1 MRFEGK
7 TVVVTG
13 AAGNLGQAVAAAFS
27 AEGAELILADADAAK
42 VDEAFPGAAERHRK
56 LVVDLR
62 DETATARLL
71 ADSLPEGH
79 SCDVL
84 CAIAGGFHMGEP
96 VYETSA
102 ETWDLMLGLNGET
115 LLNALKAL
123 VPGMLARGRGRVVT
137 VGAAAARSGV
147 AGMGAYTATKSMV
160 MRVTEALAAE
170 VAGKGVT
177 VNGVLPSIIDTPQN
191 RAAMPKA
198 DPADWVSPGDLAAVI
213 TFLAS
218 DEAKAVSGALIPVTA
233 GR

>member
-1 MRFEGK
+1 MRFEDK

-13 AAGNLGQAVAAAFS
+13 AAGNLGQAVAAAFA
-27 AEGAELILADADAAK
+27 AEGAALILVDADAARLEE
-42 VDEAFPGAAERHRK
+42 VFPGTADRRRK
-56 LVVDLR
+56 LAIDLR
-62 DETATARLL
+62 DEQATASALAESL
-71 ADSLPEGH
+71 ADGSA
-79 SCDVL
+79 CDVL

-102 ETWDLMLGLNGET
+102 ETWGLMLGLNGET
-115 LLNALKAL
+115 LLNAVKAL
-123 VPGMLARGRGRVVT
+123 VPGMLGQGRGRVIT

-177 VNGVLPSIIDTPQN
+177 VNAVLPSIIDTPQN
-191 RAAMPKA
+191 RAAMPNA
-198 DPADWVSPGDLAAVI
+198 DPADWVTPADLAAVI

-218 DEAKAVSGALIPVTA
+218 EDAKAVSGALIPVTG

>member
-13 AAGNLGQAVAAAFS
+13 AAGNLGQAVAAAFA
-27 AEGAELILADADAAK
+27 AEGADLILVDADAAK
-42 VDEAFPGAAERHRK
+42 LDEAFPGAEDRRTK

-62 DETATARLL
+62 DEQATLRSL
-71 ADSLPEGH
+71 AESLPEGGA
-79 SCDVL
+79 CDVL

-96 VYETSA
+96 VYETSR

-115 LLNALKAL
+115 LLNAVKAL
-123 VPGMLARGRGRVVT
+123 MPGMLAQGRGRVVT

-170 VAGKGVT
+170 VTGKGVT
-177 VNGVLPSIIDTPQN
+177 VNAVLPSIIDTPQN
-191 RAAMPKA
+191 RAAMPNA
-198 DPADWVSPGDLAAVI
+198 DPKDWVTPADLAAVI

-218 DEAKAVSGALIPVTA
+218 DEARAVSGALIPVTG